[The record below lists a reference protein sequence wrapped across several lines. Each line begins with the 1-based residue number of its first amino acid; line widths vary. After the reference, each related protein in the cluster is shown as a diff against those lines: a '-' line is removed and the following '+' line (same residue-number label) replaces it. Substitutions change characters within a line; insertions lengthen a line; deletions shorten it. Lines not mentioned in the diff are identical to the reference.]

1 MDTARPSPPVWV
13 GVLGQLALRVDGTPV
28 PVPGGRRRALLT
40 TLALARGRV
49 VGVERLVDALW
60 PDDPPTNAG
69 QALFNHVS
77 RLRRDLG
84 PAGERLRR
92 QGTGYVLDLGDD
104 ELDADVAR
112 TAADGLPGLPPGG
125 VLAAARAALD
135 LWRGSSLEEFRG
147 HPELD
152 VEAVAL
158 DELRLRLHD
167 ELVRARIEVGDGNA
181 VADASAGVAADPL
194 RERSVLLLMR
204 ALACEGRAADAM
216 AAGAAYRRRLADET
230 GLDPGPALG
239 RLEQE
244 IAAGGLAPAGTP
256 SAVPRRRTV
265 ARPSGPMIGRQ
276 QDQDEVLRLL
286 AGHRV
291 VTVTGP
297 GGVGKTRLALEVA
310 ASLAE
315 ADQLDAAMVD
325 LAAVDDAGR
334 LVQAVVST
342 LGLRLIAAEPSTP
355 LEVATALGETA
366 LLLVLDNAEHV
377 VEACRDL
384 VEAIDRHAPAVRVL
398 VTSRVTLHA
407 AGEYV
412 VRLQPLPVPREVSDL
427 ALLERQP
434 SVRAFLEHAR
444 RRDRGFELTALEAG
458 PLVDVLQHLDGLPLA
473 IELVAGQVAMLPLS
487 AVRDRL
493 GRALDLAGAGDGADD
508 GRQRTLRL
516 TIRWSYDRLTSQQQ
530 GLLRSIA
537 AYPGGVDLVT
547 VELLAADVAAG
558 HDPVRLLHGLVDS
571 SLLDVDAGRTRYR
584 LLFTVRTFLLEESA
598 ALGEAPEVED
608 RFLRW
613 AVRAAGEI
621 GADLTSA
628 ADGAADRRLRS
639 ELDNL
644 RAARDVA
651 RAHGL
656 LDLRV
661 QITLSVDQGSLWRDL
676 REVWS
681 WCLELAADPSVPGHP
696 REVEILGA
704 AAEAARQAGD
714 YDHAVRLATRGLE
727 LAGEPRQDAVETSRC
742 WSALAAVAHYRG
754 DFASAARDWERSA
767 RAEGPAA
774 AGLLA
779 SAALAAAYGGDPGRA
794 LTILAEA
801 RRHTTLNPNSSNHA
815 FVVYVDGEL
824 AAADDPD
831 AAIRHYT
838 AAVEEARSVGA
849 TFVAGVAG
857 VALASVQARIG
868 DPATAA
874 AAYSRLL
881 DAWRR
886 SGHGPQLWTT
896 ARNAASLLL
905 DHGHAREAALLLLRA
920 DTTPDAA
927 AVDPDIARH
936 SGRSYLPVESVV
948 DADQLSALRAEAA
961 TMSAHDVVE
970 LARTALAAIASPAPD
985 AQR

>member
-1 MDTARPSPPVWV
+1 MDTSRRPPQVWV
-13 GVLGQLALRVDGTPV
+13 GVLGQLALRVDGVPV
-28 PVPGGRRRALLT
+28 TVPGGRRRALLA

-49 VGVERLVDALW
+49 VGVDRLVDALW
-60 PDDPPTNAG
+60 PDDPPADAA
-69 QALFNHVS
+69 QALYNHVS

-92 QGTGYVLDLGDD
+92 QGAGYVLDLGDD

-112 TAADGLPGLPPGG
+112 TAADGLGELPPGG

-158 DELRLRLHD
+158 EELRLRLHD
-167 ELVRARIEVGDGNA
+167 ELVRARIEVGDPNA
-181 VADASAGVAADPL
+181 VTDASAAVAADPL

-204 ALACEGRAADAM
+204 ALAGEGRAADAM
-216 AAGAAYRRRLADET
+216 AAGAAYRRRLAEET

-244 IAAGGLAPAGTP
+244 IAAGGFAPTDAPSAAPA
-256 SAVPRRRTV
+256 RRTV
-265 ARPSGPMIGRQ
+265 ARPSGPMVGRQ

-286 AGHRV
+286 AGHRL

-310 ASLAE
+310 AGLAE
-315 ADQLDAAMVD
+315 ADQVDAAVVD
-325 LAAVDDAGR
+325 LAAVDDGAR
-334 LVQAVVST
+334 LVQAVAST
-342 LGLRLIAAEPSTP
+342 LGLKLIAAVPATP
-355 LEVATALGETA
+355 LEVATALGEA
-366 LLLVLDNAEHV
+366 PLLLVLDNAEHV
-377 VEACRDL
+377 VSACRDL
-384 VEAIDRHAPAVRVL
+384 VEALDRHAPAVRVL
-398 VTSRVTLHA
+398 VTSRVTLHV

-412 VRLQPLPVPREVSDL
+412 VRLQPLPVPREATDLVS
-427 ALLERQP
+427 LERQP

-458 PLVDVLQHLDGLPLA
+458 PLVEVLQHLDGLPLA

-493 GRALDLAGAGDGADD
+493 GRALDLAGAGDGPDD

-530 GLLRSIA
+530 ALVRSIA
-537 AYPGGVDLVT
+537 AYPGGVDLAT
-547 VELLAADVAAG
+547 VELLAGDVAAG
-558 HDPVRLLHGLVDS
+558 HDPVRLLQGLVDA
-571 SLLDVDAGRTRYR
+571 SLLDVDPGRTRYR
-584 LLFTVRTFLLEESA
+584 LLFTVRTFLLEESLR
-598 ALGEAPEVED
+598 LGESREVED
-608 RFLRW
+608 RYLRW

-644 RAARDVA
+644 RAARDLA

-681 WCLELAADPSVPGHP
+681 WCLELAADPAVAGHP

-714 YDHAVRLATRGLE
+714 YEHAVRLAARGLD
-727 LAGEPRQDAVETSRC
+727 LAGEGRQDALETSRC

-754 DFASAARDWERSA
+754 DFASAARDWERCA
-767 RAEGPAA
+767 RAAGPIA

-779 SAALAAAYGGDPGRA
+779 SAALAAGYGGEREQA
-794 LTILAEA
+794 VRLLAEA
-801 RRHTTLNPNSSNHA
+801 RRHTTLSPNSSNHA
-815 FVVYVDGEL
+815 FVVYVEGEL
-824 AAADDPD
+824 AAPDDPE
-831 AAIRHYT
+831 AAVRHYT

-849 TFVAGVAG
+849 TFVAGVAE

-868 DPATAA
+868 DPRSAA

-881 DAWRR
+881 DAWRS

-920 DTTPDAA
+920 DATPDAA
-927 AVDPDIARH
+927 AVDPEIARH
-936 SGRSYLPVESVV
+936 SGRSYLPVESV
-948 DADQLSALRAEAA
+948 AEPDQLTALRLEAA
-961 TMSAHDVVE
+961 TMSAKDVVE
-970 LARTALAAIASPAPD
+970 LARAALAGIAAG
-985 AQR
+985 